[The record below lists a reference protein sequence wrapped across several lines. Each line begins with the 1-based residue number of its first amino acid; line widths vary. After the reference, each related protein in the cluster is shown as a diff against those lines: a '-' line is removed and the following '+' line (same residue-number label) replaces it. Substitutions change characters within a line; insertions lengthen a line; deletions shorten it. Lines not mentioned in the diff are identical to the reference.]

1 MLCGVDAIEI
11 DEAQAPIFSVT
22 VQRTPT
28 AEEFAAYLAWQE
40 HNLARQQR
48 HVIIFELRRGANLE
62 LAERLAGSDFTRKH
76 SAAIAEQTAGFCF
89 VFPNVAMRF
98 IVSSAL
104 AFGPALFPY
113 AVFAV
118 HHDALLWAQD
128 QLEPQ

>member
-1 MLCGVDAIEI
+1 MEAIEI
-11 DEAQAPIFSVT
+11 DEGHAPIFSVT
-22 VQRTPT
+22 VLRTPT
-28 AEEFAAYLAWQE
+28 AADFARYLAWQE
-40 HNLARQQR
+40 RNFARQQR
-48 HVIIFELRRGANLE
+48 HVIIFELRPGASLE

-76 SAAIAEQTAGFCF
+76 STVITAQTAGFCF

-118 HHDALLWAQD
+118 REDAIEWAEEQLALLSR
-128 QLEPQ
+128 